1 MKEMELNLGV
11 FVELRVFLSL
21 GPGFPGGMPRGIKLR
36 PALCELTLWFS
47 DLQTFYRHA
56 SF

>member
-21 GPGFPGGMPRGIKLR
+21 GPGFPGEMPRGIKLR
-36 PALCELTLWFS
+36 PAPCELTLWFS